1 MTVLIIIIAVL
12 IFVAGIVLLIN
23 PESIWGFLRTN
34 INRTEIHVLAVLVR
48 FLIGVLLLSQSNHS
62 RYPVTIQILGLLSI
76 IAAISL
82 AVMGRGNFV
91 KLMTW
96 AVNTLKPFARVGGI
110 LALLFGA
117 FIIFAFA

>member
-1 MTVLIIIIAVL
+1 
-12 IFVAGIVLLIN
+12 LIN

-34 INRTEIHVLAVLVR
+34 VNRTEIHVLAVLVR

-82 AVMGRGNFV
+82 AAMGRGNFV

-96 AVNTLKPFARVGGI
+96 AVNTLKPFARVGGV

-117 FIIFAFA
+117 FIILAFA